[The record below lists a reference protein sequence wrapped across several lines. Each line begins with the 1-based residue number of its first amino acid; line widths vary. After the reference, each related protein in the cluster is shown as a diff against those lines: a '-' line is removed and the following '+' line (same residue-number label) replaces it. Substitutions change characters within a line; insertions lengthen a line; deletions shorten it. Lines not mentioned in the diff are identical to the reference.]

1 MLFVKEVRP
10 NKEMD
15 SIRTKLFSVCE
26 NSNLKVLVSGRL
38 WEAKKCPL
46 RYSRTDRFCCKK

>member
-38 WEAKKCPL
+38 WKAKKV
-46 RYSRTDRFCCKK
+46 SVKIQ

>member
-26 NSNLKVLVSGRL
+26 NSNLKVL
-38 WEAKKCPL
+38 
-46 RYSRTDRFCCKK
+46 

>member
-26 NSNLKVLVSGRL
+26 NSNLKVLCADASGKR
-38 WEAKKCPL
+38 KKCPL
-46 RYSRTDRFCCKK
+46 RYSRTDRFCCKE

>member
-10 NKEMD
+10 DKEMD

-26 NSNLKVLVSGRL
+26 NSNLKVLWAEAFRK
-38 WEAKKCPL
+38 AKKV
-46 RYSRTDRFCCKK
+46 SVKIQ